1 MFSAAKVFMLCFLA
15 PMILLNEVTLVHA
28 IVRSYKFELVNSLHT
43 KLCSNKTML
52 TINGQSPGPTIY
64 ARRGDLV
71 VVDTVNR
78 ADQNITIHWHGVKMP
93 RNPWSDG
100 TNYVTQ
106 CPIQPGKRFRQRVIL
121 SDEEGTLWW
130 HAHSDWSRNSVY
142 GAIVILPPKRES
154 YPFPKPH
161 AHVPILIGEWWKG
174 DMQKVMED
182 FLGGG
187 GNPAVSDAFLI
198 NGQPGDLYPCS
209 THDTYKLSVE
219 FGKTYLLR
227 VINAVMDYI
236 MFFQITNHTFTVVGT
251 DGAYTKPLQTDYVAI
266 SPGQTIDLLLEA
278 NQPPDHYYMGA
289 RIYLTTA
296 TMEGGKYMRIP
307 TTGIIQYVG
316 IYTPSPPLLP
326 TFPEYDDTAASY
338 HFTSMLRS
346 RTVATSVPD
355 RVEKRLFF
363 TLSINLSP
371 CTKSS
376 CVGTTRLMAS
386 MNNITT
392 LLPTD
397 MNVLE
402 AYYRGIR
409 GVYET
414 GFPEYPARAFNYTEV
429 SVPKNESASEF
440 RKAVI
445 VVEYGTAV
453 EVVFQATNFAQ
464 SVDHPM
470 HLHGHSFYV
479 VGSGI
484 GDFDPIKD
492 PPKYNLVDPPL
503 MQNIAVPRGGWT
515 AIRFKTNNPGVWF
528 MHCHF
533 ERHMSWGMKV
543 VFIVKDGERADEKM
557 LPPPADMP
565 SCGGQVSSPT
575 PLVFGAILGKKRDEV
590 E

>member
-1 MFSAAKVFMLCFLA
+1 MKVIILCFFGVVLGCIIQVNA
-15 PMILLNEVTLVHA
+15 S
-28 IVRSYKFELVNSLHT
+28 VRSLRFQVVNSDHT
-43 KLCSNKTML
+43 RLCTQKTML
-52 TINGQSPGPTIY
+52 TVNGQFPGPTIY

-71 VVDTVNR
+71 TVDIANHS
-78 ADQNITIHWHGVKMP
+78 DQNITIHWHGVKMP
-93 RNPWSDG
+93 RYPWSDG

-106 CPIQPGKRFRQRVIL
+106 CPIQPGMKFKQRIIL

-130 HAHSDWSRNSVY
+130 HAHSDWSRNSVH
-142 GAIVILPPKRES
+142 GALVILPPRRES

-174 DMQKVMED
+174 DVQKVMED

-187 GNPAVSDAFLI
+187 GEPLVSDAFLI

-209 THDTYKLSVE
+209 TQDTYKLSVE
-219 FGKTYLLR
+219 FGRTYLFRL
-227 VINAVMDYI
+227 INAVMDNI
-236 MFFQITNHTFTVVGT
+236 MFFKIANHSFTIVGT
-251 DGAYTKPLQTDYVAI
+251 DGAYTKPLRTDYVAI

-278 NQPPDHYYMGA
+278 NQPPGHYYMAA
-289 RIYLTTA
+289 RIYVV
-296 TMEGGKYMRIP
+296 GGKYVSTP

-316 IYTPSPPLLP
+316 NYTPSPPLLP
-326 TFPEYDDTAASY
+326 SFPEYSDTVSSF

-346 RTVATSVPD
+346 SVATSIPD
-355 RVEKRLFF
+355 RVKKRLFF

-386 MNNITT
+386 MNNLTT
-392 LLPTD
+392 LLPMD
-397 MNVLE
+397 MNVVE
-402 AYYRGIR
+402 AYYRGIG
-409 GVYET
+409 GVYDT

-429 SVPKNESASEF
+429 SVPKNESASELG
-440 RKAVI
+440 RAVI
-445 VVEYGTAV
+445 VVEYGTAM
-453 EVVFQATNFAQ
+453 EVVFQATNLAK

-470 HLHGHSFYV
+470 HLHGYSFYV
-479 VGSGI
+479 VGSGL
-484 GDFDPIKD
+484 GDFDPTRD

-503 MQNIAVPRGGWT
+503 MQNIAVPRNGWT
-515 AIRFKTNNPGVWF
+515 AIRFKANNPGVWF

-533 ERHMSWGMKV
+533 ERHLSWGMKV

-575 PLVFGAILGKKRDEV
+575 PLVFGAILGKKRGEV

>member
-1 MFSAAKVFMLCFLA
+1 M
-15 PMILLNEVTLVHA
+15 
-28 IVRSYKFELVNSLHT
+28 
-43 KLCSNKTML
+43 
-52 TINGQSPGPTIY
+52 
-64 ARRGDLV
+64 
-71 VVDTVNR
+71 
-78 ADQNITIHWHGVKMP
+78 
-93 RNPWSDG
+93 
-100 TNYVTQ
+100 
-106 CPIQPGKRFRQRVIL
+106 
-121 SDEEGTLWW
+121 
-130 HAHSDWSRNSVY
+130 
-142 GAIVILPPKRES
+142 
-154 YPFPKPH
+154 
-161 AHVPILIGEWWKG
+161 
-174 DMQKVMED
+174 
-182 FLGGG
+182 
-187 GNPAVSDAFLI
+187 
-198 NGQPGDLYPCS
+198 
-209 THDTYKLSVE
+209 E

-278 NQPPDHYYMGA
+278 NQLPDHYYMGA

-316 IYTPSPPLLP
+316 NYTPSPPLLP

-386 MNNITT
+386 MNNLTT
-392 LLPTD
+392 LLPMD

-402 AYYRGIR
+402 AYYRGNR

-429 SVPKNESASEF
+429 SVPKNESASELG
-440 RKAVI
+440 RAVI
-445 VVEYGTAV
+445 VVEYGTAM
-453 EVVFQATNFAQ
+453 EVVFQATNLAK

-470 HLHGHSFYV
+470 HLHGYSFYV
-479 VGSGI
+479 VGSGL
-484 GDFDPIKD
+484 GDFDPTRD

-503 MQNIAVPRGGWT
+503 MQNIAVPRNGWT
-515 AIRFKTNNPGVWF
+515 AIRFKANNPG
-528 MHCHF
+528 
-533 ERHMSWGMKV
+533 K
-543 VFIVKDGERADEKM
+543 
-557 LPPPADMP
+557 
-565 SCGGQVSSPT
+565 
-575 PLVFGAILGKKRDEV
+575 
-590 E
+590 